1 MGSVT
6 LATGCITGKQLLGG
20 VAKGTGKGW
29 VLSNRLC
36 TWEQLLDG
44 LLRPQEE
51 LGTSHQAWRDC
62 RIEASQES
70 KQTSKSKGLRVAV
83 SVVKKC

>member
-6 LATGCITGKQLLGG
+6 LATGCVTWKRLLRG
-20 VAKGTGKGW
+20 GTGKGW
-29 VLSNRLC
+29 DFSNRLC
-36 TWEQLLDG
+36 TWKQLLDG

-51 LGTSHQAWRDC
+51 LGMSHQAWMDC

-70 KQTSKSKGLRVAV
+70 KQMSKSKGLRVAV